1 MGSPV
6 VVSLSANPCRLV
18 TPKICRI
25 SLRHFNKQLVGQL
38 STDNTFKTTLQ
49 CPLLSATDLYS
60 SRNRTHFVQPVRSSY
75 SDTTNPI
82 FDNPVLS
89 NFQNFSFDTLKKTL
103 YELNPIRVCKWV
115 FLGSIAVASVKWGIN
130 TLLSPFF
137 WMYFSWTWV
146 YWPWYIAIG
155 LAIYGIYGFSKHI
168 KGEAGELEQLAI
180 VTSVFTWLTLVPPGY
195 ANGFLEGW
203 PFVFFFVYHYFFF
216 LNVSIRKRL
225 YGDFYPREHDPKW
238 DIGTPIWHRVLFC
251 VAVMAGHWFAAFEA
265 PQLHLIPG
273 GWINL
278 GIWGLIMSTVFL
290 QYHSTLY
297 LAKYSEKVVVPTAVV
312 QFGPYRWIRHPIYAS
327 TGLLF
332 LTYFIALRAPLS
344 SLFIVAVCMMYYD
357 QKAKLEEALMVETFG
372 DGYTEYTKKVRY
384 KFIPFVY

>member
-6 VVSLSANPCRLV
+6 VVSLATNLSV
-18 TPKICRI
+18 FSPKISRI
-25 SLRHFNKQLVGQL
+25 SLRHFNKHLEGQL
-38 STDNTFKTTLQ
+38 STNNTFKTTLQ
-49 CPLLSATDLYS
+49 YPLSRATGLHP
-60 SRNRTHFVQPVRSSY
+60 SRNRSQSVQPVRSSY
-75 SDTTNPI
+75 SSTTGSI
-82 FDNPVLS
+82 FDNPVVRK
-89 NFQNFSFDTLKKTL
+89 FDNFSLDALKKGL
-103 YELNPIRVCKWV
+103 SELNPIRVLKWV
-115 FLGSIAVASVKWGIN
+115 IIGSIAAGSVKWAVN

-146 YWPWYIAIG
+146 FWPWYIAIG
-155 LAIYGIYGFSKHI
+155 LAIYGVYGFSKHI
-168 KGEAGELEQLAI
+168 KGEASVIEQLAI
-180 VTSVFTWLTLVPPGY
+180 VTSTFTWLTLVPPGY

-216 LNVSIRKRL
+216 LNVSIRRRL
-225 YGDFYPREHDPKW
+225 YGDFYLREHDPKW
-238 DIGTPIWHRVLFC
+238 DITTPIWHRVLFC
-251 VAVMAGHWFAAFEA
+251 VGVVVAHWFAAFEA

-273 GWINL
+273 GWRNL

-332 LTYFIALRAPLS
+332 LTYFIALHAPLS
-344 SLFIVAVCMMYYD
+344 SLLVIAVCLMYYD
-357 QKAKLEEALMVETFG
+357 QKAKLEEALMVDTFG
-372 DGYTEYTKKVRY
+372 DRYIEYMQKVRY